1 MVVNIIASPLNFSGK
16 SSGLVQTS
24 PCVQH
29 QNRKKCHKM
38 AVSCHQPYR
47 TKCYFCT
54 KITVMGIITYEAVIS
69 HIFEIIALILV
80 PLIIIGCLYFSALG
94 LYRFFKGKTKKELLE
109 DNARLLEENQQ
120 LKEKNAEMSRRLEYL
135 ENLVI
140 QNERQKK
147 ENAASTQ
154 LINVG
159 TLKVR
164 SNHIAY
170 IVSQS
175 FELITNGNSRIK
187 VIHYTDTPDTDS
199 VYATFDS
206 ILEQLNGNFMLIN
219 KNQIIN
225 LREIDKI
232 QGNDVYLKGFPNAF
246 VISDTHREQFDIR
259 ISCL

>member
-1 MVVNIIASPLNFSGK
+1 
-16 SSGLVQTS
+16 
-24 PCVQH
+24 
-29 QNRKKCHKM
+29 M

-47 TKCYFCT
+47 AKCYFCT
-54 KITVMGIITYEAVIS
+54 KISVMVNITYESVIS

-120 LKEKNAEMSRRLEYL
+120 LKEKNAEMNRRLEYL
-135 ENLVI
+135 ENMVI

-147 ENAASTQ
+147 EAAAGSQ
-154 LINVG
+154 LINAG
-159 TLKVR
+159 SLKVR

-175 FELITNGNSRIK
+175 FEQITNGNSRIK
-187 VIHYTDTPDTDS
+187 VIHYTDTPVTDS

-206 ILEQLNGNFMLIN
+206 IMEQLNGNFMMIN
-219 KNQIIN
+219 KNQAIN
-225 LREIDKI
+225 LLEIDKI
-232 QGNDVYLKGFPNAF
+232 QGNELYLKGFSNPF
-246 VISDTHREQFDIR
+246 SISDTKREEFDLR
-259 ISCL
+259 ISRM